1 MTEVAARQPGAAVL
15 EGLNPA
21 QREAVAA
28 PPGPTLV
35 FAGAGSGKT
44 RVLTRRIAWRVL
56 AGGAD
61 PGAVLAVTFTN
72 KAAREMRDRVGRF
85 GGEEFERVWTSTFH
99 AFGLRLLRRF
109 GSDGGL
115 RRFGEEAA
123 LPAGFAVLGSD
134 DSQRIL
140 RRIGEEM
147 LDDPDLKPA
156 QVARQVSQVRV
167 AEALG
172 QPVVAA
178 TDSHYWKAR
187 MRHFGEVARRYAE
200 ELTRQRAVDFD
211 DLILLCCQLLERPGP
226 AREFVERRVR
236 HLLVDEYQDT
246 SPVQHHLIRLLAS
259 HRDVFVVGDDDQA
272 IYSFRGADH
281 RNLRRFRE
289 DFPGARTFRLEENY
303 RSTAKILDAANA
315 LIRENATRV
324 QKTLRAT
331 GSLGAPVRFFRY
343 GGEAEEARGV
353 AERLLE
359 TGTGRGSCAVLYRTR
374 AQSRAFE
381 EAFTGRRLPHLVV
394 GGLRFY
400 ERKEVQDAVAQVR
413 LAVRPEDDD
422 AFRRALGARPRG
434 VGSTSLGQ
442 IEEVAGKEG
451 RSLRDAAREML
462 DRGRFAPRIAAGLD
476 RFLEDLRTVA
486 AAAEAGPGAA
496 VDASLDETGLLAQHL
511 DDEERTKNLE
521 SLRRAGRQFEQ
532 QNPDDGA
539 AEFLDQVALLSAE
552 DFLPESDGN
561 GTPPVLLMTVH
572 AAKGLE
578 FDTVFL
584 CGLWEGLFPHHF
596 SLRRDTA
603 VEEERRLFYVGMTR
617 ARKSLTLTAAPAG
630 WGSGGGV
637 SRFVG
642 EIPRELFERGAVAA
656 AAPRVGD
663 AAPAR
668 GEFER
673 GDRVRHRRFGN
684 GRVESVDPDGA
695 RLSVLFPNHGRKR
708 LVVRYAG
715 LTRVTAR

>member
-1 MTEVAARQPGAAVL
+1 MTDAAAPPGAAVL
-15 EGLNPA
+15 EGLNAA
-21 QREAVAA
+21 QREAVSA

-56 AGGAD
+56 AGGAH
-61 PGAVLAVTFTN
+61 PGGVLAVTFTN

-85 GGEEFERVWTSTFH
+85 GGEEFDRVWTTTFH

-109 GSDGGL
+109 GSEGGL
-115 RRFGEEAA
+115 RRFDEEAH
-123 LPAGFAVLGSD
+123 LPPGFAVLGSD
-134 DSQRIL
+134 ESRKIL
-140 RRIGEEM
+140 RQIGEER
-147 LDDPDLKPA
+147 LEDPDLKPA

-178 TDSHYWKAR
+178 TDSLYWKAR
-187 MRHFGEVARRYAE
+187 MRRIGEIARRYAE
-200 ELTRQRAVDFD
+200 ELTRQRAADFD
-211 DLILLCCQLLERPGP
+211 DLILLGCQLLERPGP

-246 SPVQHHLIRLLAS
+246 SPLQHHLIRLLAP

-289 DFPGARTFRLEENY
+289 DFPGARTFRLEDNY
-303 RSTAKILDAANA
+303 RSTARILDAANA

-324 QKTLRAT
+324 PKTLRAT
-331 GSLGAPVRFFRY
+331 GSLGTPVRFFRY
-343 GGEAEEARGV
+343 DSEVAEARGV

-359 TGTGRGSCAVLYRTR
+359 SRTRGGSSALLYRTR

-381 EAFTGRRLPHLVV
+381 EAFTGRRIPHLVV

-413 LAVRPEDDD
+413 LAVRPDDDD
-422 AFRRALGARPRG
+422 AFRRSLGARPRG

-442 IEEVAGKEG
+442 IEAVAGEEG

-462 DRGRFAPRIAAGLD
+462 DRGRFAPRIADGLE
-476 RFLEDLRTVA
+476 RFLEDLGTVA
-486 AAAEAGPGAA
+486 AAAEAGPAAA
-496 VDASLDETGLLAQHL
+496 VDASLDDTGLLAHHFG
-511 DDEERTKNLE
+511 DEERARNLE

-532 QNPDDGA
+532 QHPEEGA

-552 DFLPESDGN
+552 DFLPESGGN

-596 SLRRDTA
+596 SLRRESEI
-603 VEEERRLFYVGMTR
+603 EEERRLFYVGMTR
-617 ARKSLTLTAAPAG
+617 ARKSLTLTAAPG
-630 WGSGGGV
+630 GRGSGEGV
-637 SRFVG
+637 SRFIG
-642 EIPRELFERGAVAA
+642 EIPRGLFETGAAGS
-656 AAPRVGD
+656 APRVDD
-663 AAPAR
+663 AHAPR
-668 GEFER
+668 EFER
-673 GDRVRHRRFGN
+673 GDRVRHRKFGN
-684 GRVESVDPDGA
+684 GRVESVDPDGK
-695 RLSVLFPNHGRKR
+695 RLSVLFRYHGRKR
-708 LVVRYAG
+708 LVVAYAG